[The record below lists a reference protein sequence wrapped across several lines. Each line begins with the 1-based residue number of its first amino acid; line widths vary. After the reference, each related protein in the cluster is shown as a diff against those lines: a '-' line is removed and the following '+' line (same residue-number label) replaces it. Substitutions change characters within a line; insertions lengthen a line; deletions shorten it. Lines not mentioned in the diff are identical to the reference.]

1 MTLAN
6 STQAE
11 AAADSSFFILT
22 FLYSMDPLHKLQEYF
37 AEFPGIGPRQAKRF
51 VYFLM
56 TRNAYYL
63 EDIAKLIVEIKKS
76 VRVCASCFRFF
87 QEDRSAGTLC
97 NICANKNRN
106 QEELMI
112 VARDVD
118 FESIEKSHVYNGL
131 YFILGGTIPILEKEP
146 ERKVRLKELKDKI
159 TAGNFKEIILSLSIT
174 ADGENTADYV
184 REFIQAAF
192 PEKNIKISVLGRGLS
207 TGSELEYV
215 DTETIRNA
223 LENRG

>member
-1 MTLAN
+1 M
-6 STQAE
+6 
-11 AAADSSFFILT
+11 DSV
-22 FLYSMDPLHKLQEYF
+22 HKLAEFF

-56 TRNAYYL
+56 TRNSSYL
-63 EDIAKLIVEIKKS
+63 ENLSQLILDIKKNIKI
-76 VRVCASCFRFF
+76 CASCFRFY
-87 QEDRSAGTLC
+87 QDGKSSVCPICNNKDRD
-97 NICANKNRN
+97 ID
-106 QEELMI
+106 QLMI

-146 ERKVRLKELKDKI
+146 EKKVRLKELREKI
-159 TAGNFKEIILSLSIT
+159 TKSGPKEIILSLNIT
-174 ADGENTADYV
+174 ADGENTADFIK
-184 REFIQAAF
+184 EFINEKF
-192 PEKNIKISVLGRGLS
+192 PNIKISLLGRGLS

-215 DTETIRNA
+215 DKDTIKSA